1 MGKTLAL
8 AAIAP
13 MFAQHHKRTGGMLRP
28 PNAVDASTYG
38 PPSDPIQPL
47 REALRGHYDIERQ
60 IGQGAYATVFLAR
73 DLKHDRKVALKVLNA
88 DPTSEAGEIRF
99 VREIR
104 TLARLQHPNIL
115 PLHDSGHV
123 EALLYYVMPY
133 VSGDTLRDR
142 IDRERILSI
151 DAACAIGRDIADALS
166 YAHAQGVV
174 HRDIKPENI
183 LLSGNHP
190 VLADFGI
197 ARIIDVAG
205 VRQLTKTGMGSPGT
219 PAYMSPEQLLGDRQ
233 IDGRS
238 DIYSLGCVLYEM
250 LTGALPFAGKE
261 GFARRFT
268 EPPPLPSAK
277 RKELPHWADDAIG
290 RALQRDPGDRYPTA
304 EEFIRALSNPAP
316 SGAAAAKAD
325 SGSTERARP
334 TPGVNTSDSGDTRWI
349 DRVRAHPRILT
360 AVAVGVVGVTVGLGT
375 AGGSLAGLRTV
386 FGADIPL
393 DTSRFV
399 IIPPVVTDSNKQIS
413 AAIADGLYD
422 AFSHWQGLPLV
433 ADTKVAQAISERG
446 SLPANEGEALALART
461 LGAGKLVW
469 GQASGK
475 LDRFRVRVHLYDV
488 ASQDSKRDAF
498 FVSADGADDP
508 YSPAAEQLLRVPHRP
523 KEADGGDGLTR
534 SFVAWSAYGQ
544 GHVALK
550 AWDLVAAERAFRTAI
565 SADQAYSPPR
575 VWLAQ
580 LLAWRTAHE
589 RGEWQELA
597 MRSAGEQSKLS
608 ERDRS
613 ILDGLVA
620 MSAQKYPDACHI
632 YARLTRA
639 DSLDF
644 AGWYGLGE
652 CQYLDQQVVPSAES
666 PSRWRFRSS
675 YHQAAL
681 YYMRA
686 LRLEPGAHAFF
697 AFVRLENLLP
707 TGATQV
713 RIGRGPAPDRILFA
727 AYPGLVGDSLL
738 FIPYSLAAFQNLS
751 PRTTNARQGAA
762 LTRDALILR
771 EFVDDWTRRAPESA
785 DAFEA
790 LGEVLEVLNPASAF
804 ANLGVAAENT
814 SSKRTALSALRRAR
828 ALSGSTD
835 QKLRIAAREVW
846 VRFKNSD
853 FRGARALADSTLN
866 EYGREGTADPQSM
879 IGLAAITGRVSK
891 TGELAEA
898 SKEWEPAVT
907 NQLSPAIGL
916 AAGRFFAL
924 AALGICGPAFEAA
937 ERELDQKLDSF
948 VAEDQKDAVRA
959 AIKARPLIMIGP
971 CTNAASAIRIRGS
984 GSRIAQLHQAYAA
997 KDTRRLRALID
1008 SATSDLKLRAPAD
1021 LSFDYT
1027 YQLSWLRAASGDSAA
1042 ALSQLERALNALPSV
1057 STSSLRQAAVAGA
1070 AMRAMVLYANLASR
1084 LGRHDAAER
1093 WAHAVVD
1100 LWGGADPLLQ
1110 PTVAQMRNLAR
1121 VRPTD

>member
-1 MGKTLAL
+1 MLAL
-8 AAIAP
+8 RIIAR
-13 MFAQHHKRTGGMLRP
+13 MFAQLHKRTGGMLRP

-47 REALRGHYDIERQ
+47 REALRGRYEIERQ

-73 DLKHDRKVALKVLNA
+73 DLKHDRKVALKVLSA

-123 EALLYYVMPY
+123 EELLYYVMPY
-133 VSGDTLRDR
+133 VSGDTLRNR

-151 DAACAIGRDIADALS
+151 DAACAIGRDIADALA
-166 YAHAQGVV
+166 YAHAEGVV

-250 LTGALPFAGKE
+250 LTGTPPFAGKE
-261 GFARRFT
+261 GFAKRFT
-268 EPPPLPSAK
+268 EPPPLPSST
-277 RKELPHWADDAIG
+277 RKELPRWVDDVIG
-290 RALQRDPGDRYPTA
+290 RALQRDPGDRYATA
-304 EEFIRALSNPAP
+304 GEFVSALRIPVSSEVTEP
-316 SGAAAAKAD
+316 KAD
-325 SGSTERARP
+325 SGKAAPMRP
-334 TPGVNTSDSGDTRWI
+334 TPAVNIPNSGASQWI
-349 DRVRAHPRILT
+349 DRLRAHPRILT
-360 AVAVGVVGVTVGLGT
+360 AIAIGVVAVTVGLST
-375 AGGSLAGLRTV
+375 AGGSLAGLKTV
-386 FGADIPL
+386 FGASTPM

-399 IIPPVVTDSNKQIS
+399 IIPPVVSGSNIQI
-413 AAIADGLYD
+413 AATIADGLYD
-422 AFSHWQGLPLV
+422 AFSRWQGLPLV

-446 SLPANEGEALALART
+446 GPPANESDAFALARK

-469 GQASGK
+469 GQASGTPDQ
-475 LDRFRVRVHLYDV
+475 LRARIHLYDV
-488 ASQDSKRDAF
+488 PSQESRRDAF
-498 FVSADGADDP
+498 FLGAGGGDDL
-508 YSPAAEQLLRVPHRP
+508 YSSAAEQLLRVPDRP

-534 SFVAWSAYGQ
+534 SFAAWSAYGQ

-565 SADQAYSPPR
+565 SADQSYSPPR

-580 LLAWRTAHE
+580 LLAWKTAHE

-597 MRSAGEQSKLS
+597 MRSAGEQNRLS

-613 ILDGLVA
+613 ILNGLMA
-620 MSAQKYPDACHI
+620 MSGQQYPDACRI
-632 YARLTRA
+632 YAGLTRA

-652 CQYLDQQVVPSAES
+652 CQYLDQQVIPSAES
-666 PSRWRFRSS
+666 RSRWRFRSS
-675 YHQAAL
+675 YHQAAF

-697 AFVRLENLLP
+697 AFKRLEDLLP
-707 TGATQV
+707 TAATQV
-713 RIGRGPAPDRILFA
+713 RQGRGPPPDRMIFA

-738 FIPYSLAAFQNLS
+738 FIPYSLSEFQNLS
-751 PRTTNARQGAA
+751 PRTTNPRQRAA
-762 LTRDALILR
+762 LARDALILR
-771 EFVDDWTRRAPESA
+771 EFVNDWTRRAPESA

-790 LGEVLEVLNPASAF
+790 LGQVLEGAGAPPEIIP
-804 ANLGVAAENT
+804 G
-814 SSKRTALSALRRAR
+814 RPTALGALRQAR
-828 ALSGSTD
+828 ALSRTPE
-835 QKLRIAAREVW
+835 QRLRIAAREVW
-846 VRFKNSD
+846 VDFKNSD
-853 FRGARALADSTLN
+853 FGAARKLADSTLN
-866 EYGREGTADPQSM
+866 EYGRTGTADPRFM
-879 IGLAAITGRVSK
+879 IGLAAITGRLSE
-891 TGELAEA
+891 TGQLAQ
-898 SKEWEPAVT
+898 SSGEWEPAGAT
-907 NQLSPAIGL
+907 QLPAAIGT
-916 AAGRFFAL
+916 AAGRLFSL
-924 AALGICGPAFEAA
+924 AALGVCGSAFDAA
-937 ERELDQKLDSF
+937 ERDLDQKLDSF
-948 VAEDQKDAVRA
+948 VADDQKDALRT
-959 AIKARPLIMIGP
+959 AIKGRPLTMIAP
-971 CTNAASAIRIRGS
+971 CTNGVSAVRLGS
-984 GSRIAQLHQAYAA
+984 SDSRIARLQQAYAT
-997 KDTRRLRALID
+997 KDVRRLQALLD
-1008 SATSDLKLRAPAD
+1008 SSIADLKLRAPAD

-1027 YQLSWLRAASGDSAA
+1027 YQLSWLRAVSGDSAG
-1042 ALSQLERALNALPSV
+1042 ALSQLERSLNALPSV
-1057 STSSLRQAAVAGA
+1057 STSSLRQAASAGA

-1084 LGRHDAAER
+1084 LGRHESAER

-1121 VRPTD
+1121 IRSSN